1 MDWAFY
7 AALRRAVERKEEKHW
22 RWVAALAGA
31 GVPLIS
37 TWHDWRPN
45 HSRREPTDSEWI
57 EHSARCLAQA
67 SSADICILFY
77 ESEHRHFGSLLEAG
91 AALGAGKW
99 VYVASDISLPFL
111 MNHPKVRTFRTLA
124 EAVRALR

>member
-1 MDWAFY
+1 MDRAFY

-45 HSRREPTDSEWI
+45 HLRREPTASEWA

-67 SSADICILFY
+67 SRADIC
-77 ESEHRHFGSLLEAG
+77 
-91 AALGAGKW
+91 
-99 VYVASDISLPFL
+99 VYLVSDIALPFL
-111 MNHPKVRTFRTLA
+111 ANHPRVKSFASLA
-124 EAVRALR
+124 LAIAALR

>member
-1 MDWAFY
+1 MDRAFY

-45 HSRREPTDSEWI
+45 LGERCGLAVSGESPPRQVIRLSRLGYCGPSLAAPLTF
-57 EHSARCLAQA
+57 ARL
-67 SSADICILFY
+67 
-77 ESEHRHFGSLLEAG
+77 
-91 AALGAGKW
+91 
-99 VYVASDISLPFL
+99 
-111 MNHPKVRTFRTLA
+111 VRD
-124 EAVRALR
+124 